1 MSAGIEDGLPPLC
14 TLRHMLPVLPIAK
27 STVWLWVKQGRFP
40 KPTKFGSITL
50 WRRGEVLDWLKN
62 AGGSP

>member
-1 MSAGIEDGLPPLC
+1 
-14 TLRHMLPVLPIAK
+14 MLPVLPIAK